1 MNIYEKL
8 QKARVELQDL
18 NLKMGGYN
26 KFADFKYFELKDF
39 LPEINKIFN
48 KLKLFSKFDLLEN
61 GGVLTIINAEKID
74 EQVTFTTPKAEIILK
89 GQNGLQMIGSTHTYL
104 KRYCY
109 LNALEIVEDDI
120 VNATIDKD
128 KSENQ
133 NSNFFKSW
141 RGKRDEKYYYVDTH
155 NGYVATTSEKG
166 FEDDDFNHEIGNY
179 FKTLELAEKY
189 LSDLKEFSRKW
200 HEKNGSHEK
209 EEE

>member
-61 GGVLTIINAEKID
+61 EGVLTIINAEKPD
-74 EQVTFTTPKAEIILK
+74 EKEKFVTPKITVEMK
-89 GQNGLQMIGSTHTYL
+89 GQNGLQQIGSTHTYL

-109 LNALEIVEDDI
+109 YNALEIIINDEVD
-120 VNATIDKD
+120 ATIDKD

-133 NSNFFKSW
+133 NSNFAK
-141 RGKRDEKYYYVDTH
+141 KQ
-155 NGYVATTSEKG
+155 TT
-166 FEDDDFNHEIGNY
+166 
-179 FKTLELAEKY
+179 KTK
-189 LSDLKEFSRKW
+189 KETS
-200 HEKNGSHEK
+200 K
-209 EEE
+209 EEEKIKKENGIKEILKEMNNLSEEQQNNLNLELIELENYTLDEIRKLYKKIITIKNEKESA